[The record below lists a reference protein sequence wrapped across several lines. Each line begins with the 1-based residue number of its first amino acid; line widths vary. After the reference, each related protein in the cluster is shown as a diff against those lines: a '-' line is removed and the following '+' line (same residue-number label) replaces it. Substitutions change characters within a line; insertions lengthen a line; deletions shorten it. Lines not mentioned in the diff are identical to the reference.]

1 MPTTF
6 RRGGA
11 ARPGVAARLG
21 LVVLALVVAA
31 CGSSSTTNTPGAT
44 AAGSSSTAATPG
56 ATGAGTPGAS
66 AAAARPWLDRTRT
79 VDQRVA
85 ALLARMT
92 LDEKIGQMT
101 QIENG
106 SVTPDQAA
114 SALLGSVLSGGDGNP
129 RGGANDA
136 RSWYDMV
143 NGYQQAALG
152 TRLGIPILYG
162 ADMIH
167 GDAHLTGTTV
177 FPHNVGLGATHDP
190 ALVTQVC
197 QVTAAEMNASG
208 VRWTFGPVVAVPQDV
223 RWGRTYEGYGENTDL
238 VSQLGTACLTGLQG
252 HDLTDPN
259 TVVGDPKHFIGD
271 GGTAFGSSTASGP
284 TGPYLID
291 QGVDQV
297 GNATIG
303 ERFLPPYAN
312 AVKSGAR
319 IIMTTFSSTQDGGKV
334 TGDRHWITD
343 VLKSQLGFTGFVV
356 SDWGAVDQIDPG
368 DYSASV
374 KTAINAG
381 EDMVM
386 VPQDYRRFQ
395 ATLKALVGSSD
406 VAQSRI
412 DDAVTRIL
420 RVKLEMGLFE
430 NPMPPSGSSGAVGS
444 AADRA
449 VASAAVSESAV
460 LLKTSPNVLPVVAT
474 GSMLLAGVGA
484 DDIGIAAGG
493 WTLSWQGQA
502 GNVTT
507 GTTLKAALQARLGS
521 RLTYDAGGDVPSG
534 THASVGVVVVAE
546 RPYAEGVG
554 DSSTLELPAGDL
566 AVIGKVRPLVDKLI
580 VVIISGRPVM
590 LSGIT
595 DQADAVVA
603 PGPSRVRRRTPGPRP
618 RPTHRAS
625 ASRPARAPSTR
636 TGTASMR
643 RARSSARPPAS
654 QRRPRQTR
662 GRHRGPASAIDV
674 RAARSRRRRSAMR
687 A

>member
-1 MPTTF
+1 MPIKF
-6 RRGGA
+6 GRKSGA
-11 ARPGVAARLG
+11 GHDVVTRFG
-21 LVVLALVVAA
+21 LVGLALFMAA
-31 CGSSSTTNTPGAT
+31 CGSSSAT
-44 AAGSSSTAATPG
+44 
-56 ATGAGTPGAS
+56 GTPGGTTGGTPAPIGTS
-66 AAAARPWLDRTRT
+66 GAPWMDKTKT

-85 ALLARMT
+85 ALLSQMT

-106 SVTPDQAA
+106 SVNPGQAA

-129 RGGANDA
+129 KGGANNA
-136 RSWYDMV
+136 QNWYTMV
-143 NGYQQAALG
+143 NSYQQAALG
-152 TRLGIPILYG
+152 TRLAIPILYG
-162 ADMIH
+162 ADMVH
-167 GDAHLTGTTV
+167 GDSHMTGTTI
-177 FPHNVGLGATHDP
+177 FPHNVGLGATHDA
-190 ALVTQVC
+190 ALVKQVC
-197 QVTAAEMNASG
+197 GVTAAEMNDSG

-252 HDLTDPN
+252 NKLTDPN

-271 GGTAFGSSTASGP
+271 GGTAYGSSTAQGP
-284 TGPYLID
+284 AGPYLLD
-291 QGVDQV
+291 QGVDKMD
-297 GNATIG
+297 NATISSL
-303 ERFLPPYAN
+303 FLPPYQN

-334 TGDRHWITD
+334 TGDKHWITD
-343 VLKSQLGFTGFVV
+343 ILKTQLGFTGFVV
-356 SDWGAVDQIDPG
+356 SDWGAVDQINPS

-374 KTAINAG
+374 KAAINAG

-386 VPQDYRRFQ
+386 VPQNYQKFQ
-395 ATLKALVGSSD
+395 STLKALVGSND

-420 RVKLEMGLFE
+420 RVKFEMGLFE
-430 NPMPPSGSSGAVGS
+430 NPMPPSGNSGNVGS

-449 VASAAVSESAV
+449 VGSTAVSESAV
-460 LLKTSPNVLPVVAT
+460 LLKTSPNVLPVAAS

-484 DDIGIAAGG
+484 DDIGIASGG

-507 GTTLKAALQARLGS
+507 GTTLKAALDAKLGS
-521 RLTYDAGGDVPSG
+521 KLTYNASGDFSSG

-554 DSSTLELPAGDL
+554 DSSTLELPADDL
-566 AVIGKVRPLVDKLI
+566 AVIAKVKPLVDKLI

-595 DQADAVVA
+595 NQADAVVEA
-603 PGPSRVRRRTPGPRP
+603 WLPGTEGEGLAGVLLGAVPF
-618 RPTHRAS
+618 
-625 ASRPARAPSTR
+625 
-636 TGTASMR
+636 TGTTPYTGPKTPTDA
-643 RARSSARPPAS
+643 
-654 QRRPRQTR
+654 PRVGKTACQGAVYPYGYGLDAT
-662 GRHRGPASAIDV
+662 GKLLGPAAC
-674 RAARSRRRRSAMR
+674 
-687 A
+687 